1 MSIIDRVK
9 EYVLKQINEYKE
21 NSNDHYDF
29 WNEHIK
35 YVYKESI
42 NLAKEYNADLEIVSL
57 GALLHDI
64 ALINKIGDRKD
75 HHINGKIISKEILE
89 KFNYNDEKLNRVL
102 KCVYNHRSSKN
113 AETIEELCVAD
124 ADILAHFD
132 NIPMLFNSAFVR
144 SNIPLS
150 EIRNWMKECF
160 EKDYND
166 LSDRTKIK
174 FKEKYEDICKIVLG
188 DENE

>member
-89 KFNYNDEKLNRVL
+89 KFHYNDEKLNRVL

-144 SNIPLS
+144 SNITLS

-166 LSDRTKIK
+166 LSDRTKTK